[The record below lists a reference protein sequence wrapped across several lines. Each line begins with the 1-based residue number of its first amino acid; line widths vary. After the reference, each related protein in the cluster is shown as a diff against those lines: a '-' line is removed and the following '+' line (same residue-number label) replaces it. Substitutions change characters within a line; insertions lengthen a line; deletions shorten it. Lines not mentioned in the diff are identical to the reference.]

1 MATIAEIICPTDFTD
16 VGGFSAPITARFPV
30 PSLSWGFCIDLGL
43 EFPLVHVGSPY
54 YIMNA
59 VAPEGDYLEPT
70 TGQIWPRIG

>member
-1 MATIAEIICPTDFTD
+1 MVVITDLVCPTEFTGVD
-16 VGGFSAPITARFPV
+16 AFSAPVAARFPV

-43 EFPLVHVGSPY
+43 EFPLMTVGSPY

-59 VAPEGDYLEPT
+59 VSPEGDYLEPT